1 MNTQIYIYLV
11 FIFLV
16 LFFITDKNNRKF
28 ETFINVTDAHN
39 LYNRYRS
46 YIDINY
52 NHHPSKNLV
61 LQQNK
66 QCKLERPPK
75 ISTTCYNDKLNKCL
89 ESRNNTCHYMAFN
102 SCIIP
107 IIN

>member
-1 MNTQIYIYLV
+1 MNTHFLILIL

-16 LFFITDKNNRKF
+16 LFFITDKNN

-39 LYNRYRS
+39 IYNRYRR

-52 NHHPSKNLV
+52 NYNH
-61 LQQNK
+61 K
-66 QCKLERPPK
+66 QCKLERPPR
-75 ISTTCYNDKLNKCL
+75 ISTTCYNDKLNKCMG
-89 ESRNNTCHYMAFN
+89 SKKNICHYMAFN

>member
-1 MNTQIYIYLV
+1 MNINLLIYLL
-11 FIFLV
+11 FIILV
-16 LFFITDKNNRKF
+16 LFFITNRDSTY
-28 ETFINVTDAHN
+28 EPFINVMDAHKI
-39 LYNRYRS
+39 YNRYRN

-52 NHHPSKNLV
+52 NISNKLV
-61 LQQNK
+61 SK
-66 QCKLERPPK
+66 QCKRPPK
-75 ISTTCYNDKLNKCL
+75 ISTNCYNDKLSKCM